1 MTNTPENPSGT
12 GTPLLGRLPLSQLVD
27 RQDQLISFNKVLDQI
42 GQRGTVASNIFEW
55 YGSPG
60 IGKTVLV
67 SLLAEE
73 AKKKNAVSTI
83 INFRQAGKEIE
94 SYLHDPV
101 KLIKKM
107 VSDFKEH
114 ATLDTR
120 EFDIT
125 VLDYESASL
134 PNEGVVNAYLNLSQD
149 ARLYNDIEWLKK
161 LKNVIIAFIK
171 MLVTLPSQ
179 EKSNGVRPVAVFF
192 DETEYADVELIDW
205 LEEWVI
211 APLVQIKHCVVV
223 WTARRPWRWKRPE
236 IKRRLASEELKVF
249 GPDMVKEQ
257 IRSESKKPDLVL
269 ELFNNVHTLTGGHPL
284 ASYIVIGKLDVL
296 ANQGEKVTPETF
308 REFETK
314 LIEEIFDRFINEY
327 TLSRLDSNDVKIAC
341 KFIALVRSFDSTMLR
356 RILNVCAGDLFAP
369 WQQEDFGD
377 LIVRMKRTQLLV
389 WDNGNAIDPSLR
401 HIIQK
406 YFMALDKDTFINANR
421 TALKVYEDWLTRPVD
436 NRGLFVLEE
445 LYHNALLLQVGI
457 PSDLNLILEKR
468 LEEYPNWIRD
478 DKDAL
483 SIALERLEGEINND
497 KELDNLLPPGIDL
510 GKQVRDF
517 KKSLRLSAHK
527 S

>member
-1 MTNTPENPSGT
+1 MTNTPENPLDT
-12 GTPLLGRLPLSQLVD
+12 GTPYLGHLSLDQLVD
-27 RQDQLISFNKVLDQI
+27 RQDQLNNFNKVLDQI
-42 GQRGTVASNIFEW
+42 GQRGTITSNIFEW
-55 YGSPG
+55 FGSPG

-67 SLLAEE
+67 ALLVEE
-73 AKKKNAVSTI
+73 AKKKNAISTI
-83 INFRQAGKEIE
+83 IDFKQAGEETKA
-94 SYLHDPV
+94 YLHDPV

-107 VSDFKEH
+107 VSDLQVR

-125 VLDYESASL
+125 VLDYENVSL
-134 PNEGVVNAYLNLSQD
+134 PNEGVVNAYLSMSQD
-149 ARLYNDIEWLKK
+149 ARLYNDIDWLKK
-161 LKNVIIAFIK
+161 LKNVIIAYIK
-171 MLVTLPSQ
+171 MLVTFPSQ
-179 EKSNGVRPVAVFF
+179 EKSNGVRSITVFF

-236 IKRRLASEELKVF
+236 IKRRLTSEELKVF
-249 GPDMVKEQ
+249 DPDMVKEQ

-269 ELFNNVHTLTGGHPL
+269 ELFKSVHTLTGGHPL
-284 ASYIVIGKLDVL
+284 ASYIVISKLDVL

-308 REFETK
+308 RDFEAK

-356 RILNVCAGDLFAP
+356 RILNACAGDLFAP
-369 WQQEDFGD
+369 WEQEDFGD

-406 YFMALDKDTFINANR
+406 YFMALDKSTFINANR
-421 TALKVYEDWLTRPVD
+421 TALKVYEDWLMRPVD

-445 LYHNALLLQVGI
+445 LYHNALLLQMGI
-457 PSDLNLILEKR
+457 QSNLNLILGKR
-468 LEEYPNWIRD
+468 LEEYPGWIRD

-497 KELDNLLPPGIDL
+497 KELENLLPPDIDL
-510 GKQVRDF
+510 GKQVQEF
-517 KKSLRLSAHK
+517 KKRFSLQAHK
-527 S
+527 